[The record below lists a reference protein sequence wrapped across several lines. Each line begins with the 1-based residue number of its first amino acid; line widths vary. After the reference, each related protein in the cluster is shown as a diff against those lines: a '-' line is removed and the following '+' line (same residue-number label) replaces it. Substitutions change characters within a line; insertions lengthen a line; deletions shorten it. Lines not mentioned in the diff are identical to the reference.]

1 LSNEALAKLEHPTL
15 KNLTYICFMDIA
27 ELRSE
32 FIRLFGE
39 GKGEV
44 FEFFAPGRVNLIGE
58 HTDYNNGYVLPAALS
73 FGTYLLARKNDGNTL
88 RLATTNFEY
97 KAEIGLGKL
106 AEKHDGEWVNYPLGV
121 INEFNKQM
129 KTIGGLDLYYSGNI
143 PAGAGLSSSASI
155 ELVTAVAINDLYDC
169 GLDTMELIRISLRA
183 EREFVGVQCGIMDQF
198 IVGKARKKSALFL
211 NCGTEQFVHVPFT
224 PENYRLVIADTR
236 KVRKL
241 SDSKYNE
248 RVAECQ
254 AGLAAIKQTMH
265 IGSLGEL
272 SIETIDEILGLID
285 DAVVR
290 KRVRHIV
297 SENRRV
303 LDAVKALMN
312 KEFEL
317 FGELMNQSHDSLR
330 DDYEVTGFE
339 LDTMVDIS
347 RKQDG
352 VLGSR
357 MTGAGFGGCTVSL
370 LHKDEV
376 DNFMRNV
383 KEDYQK
389 KTGLLP
395 DFYLPGIVG
404 GAGKVTEL

>member
-1 LSNEALAKLEHPTL
+1 
-15 KNLTYICFMDIA
+15 MDRD
-27 ELRSE
+27 ELRNE
-32 FIRLFGE
+32 FQRVFGD
-39 GKGEV
+39 GENEI

-97 KAEIGLGKL
+97 KAEIGLDKL

-121 INEFNKQM
+121 INEFNKQL
-129 KTIGGLDLYYSGNI
+129 KAIGGLDLYFSGNI

-155 ELVTAVAINDLYDC
+155 ELVTAVAINDLYEC
-169 GLDTMELIRISLRA
+169 GFDAMELIRISLRA

-198 IVGKARKKSALFL
+198 IVGKARKQSALFL

-224 PENYRLVIADTR
+224 PENYKLVIADTR

-254 AGLAAIKQTMH
+254 AGLADIKKTRH

-272 SIETIDEILGLID
+272 SIESIDEILELID

-290 KRVRHIV
+290 KRIRHIV

-312 KEFEL
+312 KDYEL

-330 DDYEVTGFE
+330 DYYEVTGFE

-347 RKQDG
+347 RKQKG

-370 LHKDEV
+370 VHKDEV
-376 DNFMRNV
+376 DSFMRNV
-383 KEDYQK
+383 KEEYQK
-389 KTGLLP
+389 RTGLLP

-404 GAGKVTEL
+404 GAGKVTDL